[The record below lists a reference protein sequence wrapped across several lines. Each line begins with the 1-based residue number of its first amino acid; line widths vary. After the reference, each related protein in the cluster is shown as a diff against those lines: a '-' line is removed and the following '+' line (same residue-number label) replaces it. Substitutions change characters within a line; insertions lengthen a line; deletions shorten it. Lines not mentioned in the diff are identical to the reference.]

1 MLSSHL
7 TGIWPCMLIS
17 WHSPE
22 SRHVGLT
29 GGCLKKTKQK
39 NRAQNSQ
46 SERFVLKGMIF
57 YRHIVA
63 EESQEEQSLLQLG

>member
-1 MLSSHL
+1 M
-7 TGIWPCMLIS
+7 
-17 WHSPE
+17 
-22 SRHVGLT
+22 
-29 GGCLKKTKQK
+29 LKKTKQK